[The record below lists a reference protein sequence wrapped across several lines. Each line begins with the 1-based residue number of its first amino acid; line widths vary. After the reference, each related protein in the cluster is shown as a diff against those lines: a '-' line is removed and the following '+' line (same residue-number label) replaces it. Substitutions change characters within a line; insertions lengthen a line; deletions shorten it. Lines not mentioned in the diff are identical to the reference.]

1 MKKLLFVFSLFMMS
15 LGLNAQ
21 FVTTSAKD
29 LTESDDDGM
38 FYYLPRNVIKLE
50 FTVEQT
56 DYYIGPYAE
65 FASKMLGLTDF
76 VKEQKTE
83 FAIKDVDIQI
93 SNEADPNALYCVVDE
108 RGKDPMQSLLVD
120 DDGIILAYGFDSIPS
135 DVKMTRNVFKYSD
148 FTETEKPVVSFVEI
162 LDKDFEPAEDEEEK
176 DDEEEEGGGEN
187 TKKKSTAKMSKEDKA
202 KAVVEK
208 IAKLR
213 NTYFELV
220 SGYQEVSYGEA
231 IKFMAESMKNIE
243 NEYVS
248 LFKGKVVKSIYKK
261 TFYITPESNQ
271 AGGSATVAKLSGT
284 DGLVDANG
292 KGDAVKIHFENIN
305 TLSNISQLKEKKRTR
320 FDNILFYR
328 IPAKSNVKI
337 TLGNVVLA
345 EKKLN
350 ISQFGIIR
358 PIGIKNNKVL
368 FNPNTGQI
376 ISILKQEIPVKN

>member
-1 MKKLLFVFSLFMMS
+1 MKKLLFVFSLFLMS

-21 FVTTSAKD
+21 FVTTHAKD

-65 FASKMLGLTDF
+65 FASKMLGLTDI
-76 VKEQKTE
+76 VKEQRTE
-83 FAIKDVDIQI
+83 FSIKDVDIQI
-93 SNEADPNALYCVVDE
+93 SNEADPNAMYCVVDE
-108 RGKDPMQSLLVD
+108 RGKEPMQSLLVD

-135 DVKMTRNVFKYSD
+135 DVKVARNTFKYSD
-148 FTETEKPVVSFVEI
+148 LTETDKPVVTFVEI
-162 LDKDFEPAEDEEEK
+162 LDKDFESADDEEEK
-176 DDEEEEGGGEN
+176 DDEDEEGNGEN
-187 TKKKSTAKMSKEDKA
+187 TKKKSSTKVSKEDKA

-208 IAKLR
+208 IAKLK

-220 SGYQEVSYGEA
+220 SGSQEVSYGEA
-231 IKFMAESMKNIE
+231 IKYMAESVKNIE

-261 TFYITPESNQ
+261 TYYITPESNQ
-271 AGGSATVAKLSGT
+271 AGSSVTIAKLSGT

-305 TLSNISQLKEKKRTR
+305 TLNIAQLKETKRTS
-320 FDNILFYR
+320 FDNKLFYR

-350 ISQFGIIR
+350 ISQFGKIR